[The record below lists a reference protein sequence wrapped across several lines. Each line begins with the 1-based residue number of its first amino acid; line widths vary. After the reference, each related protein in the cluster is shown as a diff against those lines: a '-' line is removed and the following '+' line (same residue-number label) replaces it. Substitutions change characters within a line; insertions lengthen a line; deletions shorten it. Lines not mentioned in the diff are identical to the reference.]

1 MLPRSRLSPLWT
13 SLALRPTTP
22 LVPIV
27 AFAPFSQYFK
37 SNPLVR
43 WGGNLEVIQRGYNI
57 HGDKIG
63 ARRMR
68 MEEMIGAVAQ
78 FIGQVGF
85 PIFVA
90 VYVLMRLEPTIN
102 KLNDTV
108 KVLTI
113 ITAKQSGIDYNEV
126 VKEYEVA
133 EGKKR

>member
-1 MLPRSRLSPLWT
+1 
-13 SLALRPTTP
+13 
-22 LVPIV
+22 
-27 AFAPFSQYFK
+27 
-37 SNPLVR
+37 
-43 WGGNLEVIQRGYNI
+43 
-57 HGDKIG
+57 
-63 ARRMR
+63 
-68 MEEMIGAVAQ
+68 MEETIISILSS

-108 KVLTI
+108 RVLTI

-126 VKEYEVA
+126 VKEYEIA